1 MRDDRTQI
9 LRSIALA
16 IALACVFAAASA
28 PVLAVPA
35 DPNRPLAS
43 QTCDVAQTR
52 LEQAQD
58 GSPLI
63 SADEQAQVLRTARAD
78 VIRLCGVDAIE
89 GELLAPAPDKTL
101 TVERDNA

>member
-9 LRSIALA
+9 LRFAT
-16 IALACVFAAASA
+16 LACLFAAVSA

-43 QTCDVAQTR
+43 QTCDVAQAR
-52 LEQAQD
+52 LEQAQG

-89 GELLAPAPDKTL
+89 GRLPAPASDKTI
-101 TVERDNA
+101 TVVRDDA